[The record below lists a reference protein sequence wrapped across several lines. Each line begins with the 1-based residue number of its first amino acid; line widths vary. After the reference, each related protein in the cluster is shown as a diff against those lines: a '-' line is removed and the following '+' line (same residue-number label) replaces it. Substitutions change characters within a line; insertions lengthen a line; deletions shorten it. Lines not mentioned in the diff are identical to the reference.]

1 MLKTYLYVLEFTPE
15 NVQYYKFENGN
26 RKLTRALGNDWS
38 EAVFVN
44 KFIVAQPIF
53 AVKIIRNDLGNAIMI
68 GVDFDSAHYT
78 SALHSVAWCIF
89 TSGQNQYAKGVVYQG
104 KPTQPMKVNQI
115 VTVKVD
121 LVNKAISYE
130 VDGVSS
136 GPPRA
141 LGLSDEDMKKL
152 RGVVQIHYKDE
163 SVEQVSELPYFPPRG
178 FCMKFDKILR
188 SHKSMSIQGRRQGF
202 IYHPNPPQ

>member
-89 TSGQNQYAKGVVYQG
+89 TSGQNQYAKGVIYQS
-104 KPTQPMKVNQI
+104 KSTQSVKVNQI

-121 LVNKAISYE
+121 LDKKEISYE
-130 VDGVSS
+130 VDGVTA

-141 LGLSDEDMKKL
+141 LGLTTDDMKKL
-152 RGVVQIHYKDE
+152 RGVVQIHYINE
-163 SVEQVSELPYFPPRG
+163 AAELLQELPYFPPRG
-178 FCMKFDKILR
+178 L
-188 SHKSMSIQGRRQGF
+188 SMRPVF
-202 IYHPNPPQ
+202 FEK

>member
-1 MLKTYLYVLEFTPE
+1 
-15 NVQYYKFENGN
+15 VQYYKFENGN

-89 TSGQNQYAKGVVYQG
+89 TSGQNQYAKGVIYQS
-104 KPTQPMKVNQI
+104 KSTQSVKVNQI

-121 LVNKAISYE
+121 LDKKEISYE
-130 VDGVSS
+130 VDGVTA

-141 LGLSDEDMKKL
+141 LGLTTDDMKKL
-152 RGVVQIHYKDE
+152 RGVVQIHYINE
-163 SVEQVSELPYFPPRG
+163 AAELLQELPYFPPRG
-178 FCMKFDKILR
+178 L
-188 SHKSMSIQGRRQGF
+188 SMRPVF
-202 IYHPNPPQ
+202 FEK